1 MKNFI
6 IHVLGIDRV
15 GMTFDISKEIKILNG
30 NIETSRMIK
39 LGQDFN
45 MLILISLN
53 PEKINTL
60 KEALNNY
67 NDLSFTIKETSKENI
82 NKENKFIF
90 RLKGADNEGIVHYCT
105 KLFSKLNINIL
116 DLETK
121 IVNAPNTGSPLF
133 YIKAILLIP
142 DVNNIK
148 NQLESS
154 IVNIESDKNVVIKFC
169 QYDSTLNH

>member
-1 MKNFI
+1 
-6 IHVLGIDRV
+6 
-15 GMTFDISKEIKILNG
+15 
-30 NIETSRMIK
+30 MIK
-39 LGQDFN
+39 LGPDFN
-45 MLILISLN
+45 MLLLISLN
-53 PEKINTL
+53 PEKINAL

-67 NDLSFTIKETSKENI
+67 NDLSFTIKETSKENLK
-82 NKENKFIF
+82 KENKFIF

-105 KLFSKLNINIL
+105 ELFSKLNINIL

-133 YIKAILLIP
+133 YIKAIILIP

-148 NQLESS
+148 NQIKDS
-154 IVNIESDKNVVIKFC
+154 IVNIENDKNVVIKFS